1 MMEMM
6 NVWQQFEALSPAAK
20 RQVAEFIA
28 FLSAR
33 RKRRSTSNAVDEK
46 PINKEG
52 FVGMWSDR
60 EELADSTAWVRRL
73 RSEEWGK

>member
-1 MMEMM
+1 MEMTS
-6 NVWQQFEALSPAAK
+6 VWQQFEALSPAAK

-28 FLSAR
+28 SLSAR
-33 RKRRSTSNAVDEK
+33 RKRRSVPDAVEEK
-46 PINKEG
+46 PLSKEG